1 MYMTS
6 KKLNTFKFLTTI
18 FPFIS
23 KDVIYVISKF
33 SGKYIHLPK
42 IENNTYKTKSKSDK
56 YYTKHLVVKTRF
68 RGWSI

>member
-1 MYMTS
+1 MTS
-6 KKLNTFKFLTTI
+6 NKLNSFKILNTI
-18 FPFIS
+18 FPFIP
-23 KDVIYVISKF
+23 KDVVYLISKF

-42 IENNTYKTKSKSDK
+42 VENKTYKTKSKSDK